1 MNPLLLFLVILGR
14 FVGPV
19 NTQAVQMTGP
29 DGLTPTERSKLE
41 KEGNIDSRI
50 RVYEAASTR
59 FHKSVRSGVQKQ
71 EFEIV
76 QDDLNSWM
84 KVLSASLE
92 DIEVNVNRRK
102 MSRPLIRYEI
112 QLRKALVDLQDLK
125 YKAPLEEQEKIETWL
140 GRAEAIRNS
149 FLNIL
154 FKR

>member
-1 MNPLLLFLVILGR
+1 MNSLVFFLVILGR
-14 FVGPV
+14 FLGPV
-19 NTQAVQMTGP
+19 NIQAVQLPGP

-41 KEGNIDSRI
+41 KEEKVDSRI

-59 FHKSVRSGVQKQ
+59 FHKSVRSAVQKQ

-76 QDDLNSWM
+76 EEDLNSWM

-92 DIEVNVNRRK
+92 DIEANVNRKK
-102 MSRPLIRYEI
+102 MSRPLIRFEI
-112 QLRKALVDLQDLK
+112 HLRKAFLDLQDLK
-125 YKAPLEEQEKIETWL
+125 HKAPLEEQEKIETWL
-140 GRAEAIRNS
+140 GRADGIRNS

>member
-1 MNPLLLFLVILGR
+1 MTSLAFFLVILGR
-14 FVGPV
+14 FLGPV
-19 NTQAVQMTGP
+19 NIQAVQLPGP

-41 KEGNIDSRI
+41 KEGKIDSRI
-50 RVYEAASTR
+50 RVYEDASTR
-59 FHKSVRSGVQKQ
+59 FHKSVRSAVQKQ

-76 QDDLNSWM
+76 QEDLNSWM

-112 QLRKALVDLQDLK
+112 HLRKAFVDLQDLK
-125 YKAPLEEQEKIETWL
+125 HKVPLEEQEKIETWL
-140 GRAEAIRNS
+140 GRAESIRNS
-149 FLNIL
+149 FLDIL

>member
-1 MNPLLLFLVILGR
+1 MNSLVFFLVILGR

-19 NTQAVQMTGP
+19 NTQAVHLPGP

-41 KEGNIDSRI
+41 KEAKIDSRI

-76 QDDLNSWM
+76 QEDLNSWM

-92 DIEVNVNRRK
+92 DIEVNVNRKK
-102 MSRPLIRYEI
+102 MSRSLIRYEI
-112 QLRKALVDLQDLK
+112 QLRKAFVDLQDLK
-125 YKAPLEEQEKIETWL
+125 HKAPLEEQEKIETWL
-140 GRAEAIRNS
+140 GRAEGIRNS

>member
-1 MNPLLLFLVILGR
+1 MNSLVFFLVILGR
-14 FVGPV
+14 FLGAV
-19 NTQAVQMTGP
+19 NIQAVQLPGP

-41 KEGNIDSRI
+41 KEVKIDSRI

-59 FHKSVRSGVQKQ
+59 FHKSVRSAVQKQ

-76 QDDLNSWM
+76 EEDLNSWI

-92 DIEVNVNRRK
+92 DIEANVNRKK
-102 MSRPLIRYEI
+102 MSRPLIRFEI
-112 QLRKALVDLQDLK
+112 HLRKAFLDLQDLK
-125 YKAPLEEQEKIETWL
+125 HKAPLEEQEKIETWL
-140 GRAEAIRNS
+140 GRADGIRNS

>member
-1 MNPLLLFLVILGR
+1 MNSLVFFLVILGR
-14 FVGPV
+14 FLAPV
-19 NTQAVQMTGP
+19 NIQAVQLPGP

-41 KEGNIDSRI
+41 KEAKIDSRI

-59 FHKSVRSGVQKQ
+59 FHKSVRSAVQKQ

-76 QDDLNSWM
+76 EEDLNSWI

-92 DIEVNVNRRK
+92 DIEANVNRKK
-102 MSRPLIRYEI
+102 MSRPLIRFEI
-112 QLRKALVDLQDLK
+112 HLRKAFLDLQDLK
-125 YKAPLEEQEKIETWL
+125 HKAPLEEQEKIETWL
-140 GRAEAIRNS
+140 GRADGIRNS